1 MSRAPVPLMRPPVA
15 HWVTTTK
22 RRASGG
28 LDVSWSKARFKKERK
43 PLTCENVD
51 SEVPL
56 LT

>member
-28 LDVSWSKARFKKERK
+28 LDVYWSKARFKKERK